1 MRGIPGQTGD
11 PWNAQVYRLPMT
23 GHTVLWGMSAGSAG
37 RAWPYNG
44 PMTRIAFATAIV
56 SAALDDDMPP
66 LLAACDRAGLAAEVR
81 AWDDATVSWARY
93 DAVVLR
99 SPWDYFER
107 LPAFLAW
114 CARIDRDSRLLNPLP
129 ILRWNTDKH
138 YLADLEAAGVPVVPT
153 RFVEPDAEPL
163 PALEAFF
170 AAFPGAAE
178 VVVKPT
184 VSAGS
189 RDTQRY
195 RRAQSFAA
203 ANHLGALLD
212 AGRSAMLQPYLD
224 AVDTRGETALLYF
237 DGTFSHAIRKAA
249 LLRPDEAGLDHTGL
263 ADAIAARAPE
273 ADELRVGEAVLAAL
287 RARSAEPLPYARV
300 DLIRDEAGSPRLLE
314 LELTEPSLF
323 FDQAPGS
330 ADRFVAALMRRLHG

>member
-1 MRGIPGQTGD
+1 
-11 PWNAQVYRLPMT
+11 
-23 GHTVLWGMSAGSAG
+23 
-37 RAWPYNG
+37 
-44 PMTRIAFATAIV
+44 MTRIAFATAIV

-66 LLAACDRAGLAAEVR
+66 LLAACDRAGLVAEVR

-114 CARIDRDSRLLNPLP
+114 CARVDRDSRLMNPLP
-129 ILRWNTDKH
+129 VLRWNTDKH
-138 YLADLEAAGVPVVPT
+138 YLVDLQAAGVPVVPT

-163 PALEAFF
+163 PALDAFF
-170 AAFPGAAE
+170 AAFPDAAE
-178 VVVKPT
+178 VVVKPV

-195 RRAQSFAA
+195 RREQTFAA

-237 DGTFSHAIRKAA
+237 DGSFSHAIRKAA
-249 LLRPDEAGLDHTGL
+249 LLRPDEAAVDHTGL
-263 ADAIAARAPE
+263 PDAIAAREPG
-273 ADELRVGEAVLAAL
+273 ADELQVGEAVLAAL
-287 RARSAEPLPYARV
+287 RERHTGPLLYARV
-300 DLIRDEAGSPRLLE
+300 DLIRDAADAPRLLE

-323 FDQAPGS
+323 FDQAPGA
-330 ADRFVAALMRRLHG
+330 ADRFVAALMRHLRG

>member
-1 MRGIPGQTGD
+1 
-11 PWNAQVYRLPMT
+11 
-23 GHTVLWGMSAGSAG
+23 
-37 RAWPYNG
+37 
-44 PMTRIAFATAIV
+44 MTRIAFATAIV
-56 SAALDDDMPP
+56 SAALDDDMLP
-66 LLAACDRAGLAAEVR
+66 LLAACGRAGLAAEVR

-99 SPWDYFER
+99 SPWDYVER

-114 CARIDRDSRLLNPLP
+114 CARVDRDSRLMNPLP
-129 ILRWNTDKH
+129 VLRWNTDKH
-138 YLADLEAAGVPVVPT
+138 YLADLQAAGVPVVPT

-163 PALEAFF
+163 PALDAFF
-170 AAFPGAAE
+170 AAFPDAAE
-178 VVVKPT
+178 VVVKPV

-195 RRAQSFAA
+195 RREQRFAA

-237 DGTFSHAIRKAA
+237 DGAFSHAIRKAA
-249 LLRPDEAGLDHTGL
+249 LLRPDEAAVDHTGL
-263 ADAIAARAPE
+263 PDAITAREPE
-273 ADELRVGEAVLAAL
+273 ADELQVGEAVLAAL
-287 RARSAEPLPYARV
+287 RARDTAPPLYARV
-300 DLIRDEAGSPRLLE
+300 DLIRDAADAPRLLE

-323 FDQAPGS
+323 FDQAPGA
-330 ADRFVAALMRRLHG
+330 ADRFVAALMRRLRD